1 MQNPLKSTK
10 NLPLVIGKTQLEE
23 AHKIELT
30 RSQSVIRFCQFGEIS
45 ETQKTALLQ
54 NIAQNSPLE
63 RVFFANNLGEITED
77 VSDYIHRLRTDET
90 SQLLAQQATQKL
102 AEKEPKR
109 TPYIEY
115 RETDTGEGLF
125 YVVPVFDKDK
135 IGIIYEKEKWICDNI
150 ELAGQGKDSQGEYYY
165 LFKWQNADEKHPRLE
180 AVHLADFGSET
191 GWKQLKANGLKMTQ
205 GQGLTANLTQHFH
218 NISKSVPHN
227 WKIAKLTGWQ
237 NGAYLLPSGEMIG
250 EPHSPI
256 YFADKSG
263 ASLGYTTKGTLESWQ
278 KAIAANVLGNHSMM
292 LGIAVALAAPM
303 LAIIGRE
310 SFGVHLF
317 AESSKGKSTTLNIA
331 NSVYGNPDKIKL
343 SWSTTAVGIKNEATA
358 RNDGFITLDEIGQAK
373 DAKNLEA
380 IAYDLFNETGKI
392 QGKKD
397 GGNREINRWKVSA
410 LSTGEKDLET
420 QINLQGGKVNAGQ
433 LVRLL
438 NVPLDEANQ
447 LHHFT
452 TKKAHAD
459 HLNEQVNEHFG
470 VIGREWINFLA
481 RNGEQVKATFKTIRQ
496 KWIDL
501 ASNMSG
507 QVQRVAGDRFS
518 VLETALQLAKELT
531 GWREDENAQAIL
543 KNFLNW
549 KEEFGSK
556 SREETSIIE
565 TVMNWILINEGSF
578 IEYPTNENQRTP
590 SKISGFR
597 VLADI
602 SKDEQEHFY
611 VYPQIFKEITVG
623 YPKKMACSILE
634 NAGILQKPSRPE
646 RNYEY
651 QTIIPHYIAG
661 KKIRAYKIIP
671 IIEDTKE

>member
-1 MQNPLKSTK
+1 MPTHSY
-10 NLPLVIGKTQLEE
+10 
-23 AHKIELT
+23 
-30 RSQSVIRFCQFGEIS
+30 
-45 ETQKTALLQ
+45 AL
-54 NIAQNSPLE
+54 
-63 RVFFANNLGEITED
+63 
-77 VSDYIHRLRTDET
+77 
-90 SQLLAQQATQKL
+90 
-102 AEKEPKR
+102 
-109 TPYIEY
+109 
-115 RETDTGEGLF
+115 
-125 YVVPVFDKDK
+125 
-135 IGIIYEKEKWICDNI
+135 
-150 ELAGQGKDSQGEYYY
+150 
-165 LFKWQNADEKHPRLE
+165 
-180 AVHLADFGSET
+180 
-191 GWKQLKANGLKMTQ
+191 
-205 GQGLTANLTQHFH
+205 
-218 NISKSVPHN
+218 
-227 WKIAKLTGWQ
+227 
-237 NGAYLLPSGEMIG
+237 
-250 EPHSPI
+250 
-256 YFADKSG
+256 
-263 ASLGYTTKGTLESWQ
+263 
-278 KAIAANVLGNHSMM
+278 
-292 LGIAVALAAPM
+292 AVALAAPM